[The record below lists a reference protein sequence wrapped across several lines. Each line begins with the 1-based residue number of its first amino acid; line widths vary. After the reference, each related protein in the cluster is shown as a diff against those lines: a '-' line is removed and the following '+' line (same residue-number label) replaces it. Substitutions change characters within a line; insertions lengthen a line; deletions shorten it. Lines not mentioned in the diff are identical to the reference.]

1 MRDYIIGTFL
11 TLITAIFIQLFG
23 CCIVKEEKGYTYKF
37 VIGYLVY
44 SFLVAIVGIPIQI
57 LNLSWNLFFWY
68 MCFLLIGMLI
78 FIIYSIIRKRI
89 IISRTSILQYFHE
102 TWFLYVGA
110 ILLLSFALT
119 HISIIWLNNLSDD
132 AFYLNK
138 IATLPYISNP
148 FRTDYTT
155 GFYSAKGSGLAYNL
169 STFELEASFYAYIT
183 QMNPALYARG
193 FLALFNYFVLLNAI
207 HAFLEVIIKKKNLQY
222 FVVSFFFLF
231 VMCAGVFL
239 NGSDATWTIK
249 SAAYFGSALVRVGC
263 IFMVLLPLID
273 SNKLD
278 FKKVSITVI
287 SCVVMISKS
296 SCALPILFMLACG
309 YLTVLY
315 IRNKDKKTTIY
326 FIAVLICILLA
337 GIVFPNNKNMDSYT
351 LNLILTYLKNPLV
364 FVSFV
369 LMIILSFTNRTYLNI
384 SLVMLVSY
392 LLMLVPEINDVV
404 ETLSMYDFVAARTIY
419 SFFVF
424 QFIVTYGV
432 LILLVYDKYIKCIQP
447 VIINLV
453 TVTCIMIVCFL
464 SGFEYSEPV
473 RALRAL
479 KYNINL
485 IPNSTVLLGKTLENY
500 YKENN
505 RTLRMIMTP
514 GVRVDNMGHF
524 SSQIVRSFTPHTE
537 SVTGALRV
545 AKEVENKDSGFYGYN
560 LSDIGILNNFI
571 VNPNEDTLNELNEL
585 CNKYPINCVV
595 LNDNSSK
602 AEQLIESI
610 GFKKYDTVVDKQ
622 KDSIV
627 ITYNIYIKE

>member
-68 MCFLLIGMLI
+68 MCLLLIGMLI
-78 FIIYSIIRKRI
+78 FIIYSIVRKRI
-89 IISRTSILQYFHE
+89 IISRTSILQYFHD

-278 FKKVSITVI
+278 VKKVIITII

-315 IRNKDKKTTIY
+315 VRNKDKKTTIY
-326 FIAVLICILLA
+326 FIAGLICILVA
-337 GIVFPNNKNMDSYT
+337 GIILPNNKNMDSYT
-351 LNLILTYLKNPLV
+351 LNLILSYLKNPLV
-364 FVSFV
+364 LVSFV
-369 LMIILSFTNRTYLNI
+369 LMIVLSFTNRTCLNV
-384 SLVMLVSY
+384 SLIMLVSY
-392 LLMLVPEINDVV
+392 LLMLVPEMNDVV
-404 ETLSMYDFVAARTIY
+404 ETLSMYGFVAARTIY
-419 SFFVF
+419 SFFVC

-432 LILLVYDKYIKCIQP
+432 LILLVYDKYIKHIQP
-447 VIINLV
+447 VIINLI
-453 TVTCIMIVCFL
+453 TIASIMVICFL
-464 SGFEYSEPV
+464 SGFEYSEPI
-473 RALRAL
+473 RALRAI

-485 IPNSTVLLGKTLENY
+485 IPNSTILLGKTLENY
-500 YKENN
+500 YKENH
-505 RTLRMIMTP
+505 RILKMIMTP

-545 AKEVENKDSGFYGYN
+545 AKEIENKDSGFYGYN
-560 LSDIGILNNFI
+560 LTDIDTLNNFI
-571 VNPNEDTLNELNEL
+571 VNPNENTLNELNEL

-595 LNDNSSK
+595 LNDNNAK
-602 AEQLIESI
+602 ADQLIESI

>member
-1 MRDYIIGTFL
+1 
-11 TLITAIFIQLFG
+11 
-23 CCIVKEEKGYTYKF
+23 
-37 VIGYLVY
+37 
-44 SFLVAIVGIPIQI
+44 
-57 LNLSWNLFFWY
+57 
-68 MCFLLIGMLI
+68 
-78 FIIYSIIRKRI
+78 
-89 IISRTSILQYFHE
+89 
-102 TWFLYVGA
+102 
-110 ILLLSFALT
+110 
-119 HISIIWLNNLSDD
+119 
-132 AFYLNK
+132 
-138 IATLPYISNP
+138 
-148 FRTDYTT
+148 
-155 GFYSAKGSGLAYNL
+155 
-169 STFELEASFYAYIT
+169 
-183 QMNPALYARG
+183 
-193 FLALFNYFVLLNAI
+193 
-207 HAFLEVIIKKKNLQY
+207 
-222 FVVSFFFLF
+222 
-231 VMCAGVFL
+231 
-239 NGSDATWTIK
+239 
-249 SAAYFGSALVRVGC
+249 
-263 IFMVLLPLID
+263 
-273 SNKLD
+273 
-278 FKKVSITVI
+278 
-287 SCVVMISKS
+287 
-296 SCALPILFMLACG
+296 
-309 YLTVLY
+309 
-315 IRNKDKKTTIY
+315 
-326 FIAVLICILLA
+326 
-337 GIVFPNNKNMDSYT
+337 MDSYT

-392 LLMLVPEINDVV
+392 LLMLVPEMNDVV
-404 ETLSMYDFVAARTIY
+404 ETLSMYGFVAARTIY

-505 RTLRMIMTP
+505 PTLRMIMTP

-560 LSDIGILNNFI
+560 LSDIDTLNNFI